1 MYFRIFYVLH
11 ALFVGNCAF
20 LKIFPKFFVMTERN
34 MRSTDSLAA
43 PEHCVFAAH
52 PTLKLI

>member
-20 LKIFPKFFVMTERN
+20 LKIFPKFFVMTEH
-34 MRSTDSLAA
+34 AF
-43 PEHCVFAAH
+43 H
-52 PTLKLI
+52 